1 MVGEETNGGEGSSP
15 RRSTFVPPADDTSSE
30 DDVVAETLGSTS
42 PEPTPSQVEPKQP
55 VSDDPL
61 AYPPAP
67 LKQSVPVNI
76 AVAEATD
83 TESMMERLEAQIA
96 LQRAE
101 EESFRAWAD
110 AVKESHPGF
119 AEAIIAHERAIF
131 DGAERTEFRLEPA
144 EDTLSEMPDADDL
157 NDGEPSTAIEDSTG
171 SDALSQLAGDDLSSI
186 HEPEDSP
193 QLPDNSTDPVADPL
207 AVAPATKARAPRPLS
222 PTRWSLISTWQIALI
237 PLLALTPGLWFVA
250 RGTDYS
256 EALAALA
263 VAALVVGLVIAGLT
277 RSRTPLRDTFGSVG
291 SLMPGVALM
300 GLRLAV
306 LALVVG
312 WSSSVAAEIAA
323 LSGLWPG
330 SAEQAQIL
338 AAALLGASAIVHLF
352 FSAPVVRVT
361 VWGSAVLG
369 LLGSA
374 ALMWRTVPEI
384 PTVPS
389 WDTPDDA
396 VAVLSAAAIL
406 VAAGVG
412 LLAPLASNMAGLV
425 AFRKVRA
432 QGLWAGIASMVPLA
446 ALLGFVIVL
455 ASSTPEFAA
464 NVLADPV
471 RTLAIGLGT
480 WFPVPA
486 LLVLV
491 IPFVGLLVVG
501 LSAVTSSLQDMS
513 VPAPRVVLAIAVAV
527 LFVAAVFAGLVW
539 SDVVSDAMPDLVTTL
554 GVCFGAWAG
563 ITAMNAM
570 LPGRPSGDRP
580 LRVRAGN
587 LLGLGVAVAL
597 GFGVTSSSVSWL
609 SWQGY
614 LVDFVTVEGL
624 GVLAE
629 GSMGVLLALAMGALF
644 GLISFVFSL
653 ARKGNPRVGS

>member
-1 MVGEETNGGEGSSP
+1 MVGEEENGGDSFTR
-15 RRSTFVPPADDTSSE
+15 RRSTFVPPE
-30 DDVVAETLGSTS
+30 DDAFSDDDLVAETLGSASS
-42 PEPTPSQVEPKQP
+42 PATPPQVQSAQSAAE
-55 VSDDPL
+55 DPL

-67 LKQSVPVNI
+67 IRQSVPA
-76 AVAEATD
+76 AVAVSEAAD
-83 TESMMERLEAQIA
+83 TETMMELLETQIA

-101 EESFRAWAD
+101 EESFRAWED
-110 AVKESHPGF
+110 AVKESHPDF

-144 EDTLSEMPDADDL
+144 EDTLSETPDADDL
-157 NDGEPSTAIEDSTG
+157 SDVEQSTAVEDSTV

-186 HEPEDSP
+186 HEPEESP

-256 EALAALA
+256 EALAAVA

-291 SLMPGVALM
+291 SLIPGVALV

-312 WSSSVAAEIAA
+312 WSSSVAAEIAD

-384 PTVPS
+384 PAVPS

-406 VAAGVG
+406 VAAGLV

-455 ASSTPEFAA
+455 ASSAPEFAA

-486 LLVLV
+486 LLTLV

-513 VPAPRVVLAIAVAV
+513 APGPRVVIAIVAAV
-527 LFVAAVFAGLVW
+527 LFVGAVFAGLVW
-539 SDVVSDAMPDLVTTL
+539 SDAVSDAMPDLVTTL
-554 GVCFGAWAG
+554 GLCFGAWAG

-587 LLGLGVAVAL
+587 LLGLGVAIAL

-644 GLISFVFSL
+644 ALISFVFSL

>member
-1 MVGEETNGGEGSSP
+1 MLDEEKNGGEDSFP
-15 RRSTFVPPADDTSSE
+15 RRSTFLPPEDDAFAD
-30 DDVVAETLGSTS
+30 DDVVAESLGSTS
-42 PEPTPSQVEPKQP
+42 PESTPPHVVPEQP
-55 VSDDPL
+55 ISDDPL

-67 LKQSVPVNI
+67 IRQSIPAGV
-76 AVAEATD
+76 AVAGATD
-83 TESMMERLEAQIA
+83 TVTMMERLEAQIA
-96 LQRAE
+96 LKRAE

-110 AVKESHPGF
+110 AVKESHPDF

-144 EDTLSEMPDADDL
+144 EDTLSETPDADGL
-157 NDGEPSTAIEDSTG
+157 NDVEQSTAVEDSAV
-171 SDALSQLAGDDLSSI
+171 SDALSELAGDDLSLS
-186 HEPEDSP
+186 HEPEESP
-193 QLPDNSTDPVADPL
+193 ELPDNSTDPVADPL
-207 AVAPATKARAPRPLS
+207 AVAPVTKARAPRPLS

-256 EALAALA
+256 EALAAVA
-263 VAALVVGLVIAGLT
+263 VAALVIGLVIAGLT

-291 SLMPGVALM
+291 SLIPGVALV

-312 WSSSVAAEIAA
+312 WSSSVAAEIAD

-361 VWGSAVLG
+361 VWGSAALG

-384 PTVPS
+384 PAVPS

-406 VAAGVG
+406 VAAGLG

-455 ASSTPEFAA
+455 ASSAPEFAA

-486 LLVLV
+486 LLTLV

-513 VPAPRVVLAIAVAV
+513 VPGPRPVIAIVVAV

-539 SDVVSDAMPDLVTTL
+539 SDVVSDAMPDLVTAL
-554 GVCFGAWAG
+554 GVCLGAWAG
-563 ITAMNAM
+563 MTAMSAM

-644 GLISFVFSL
+644 ALISFVFSL
-653 ARKGNPRVGS
+653 ARTGNPRVGS

>member
-1 MVGEETNGGEGSSP
+1 MVGEEENGGDSFTR
-15 RRSTFVPPADDTSSE
+15 RRSTFVPPE
-30 DDVVAETLGSTS
+30 DDAFSDDDLVAETLGSASS
-42 PEPTPSQVEPKQP
+42 PATPSQVQP
-55 VSDDPL
+55 APPAAEDPL

-67 LKQSVPVNI
+67 IRQSVPA
-76 AVAEATD
+76 AVAVSEAAD
-83 TESMMERLEAQIA
+83 TETMMELLETQIA

-110 AVKESHPGF
+110 AVNESHPDF

-144 EDTLSEMPDADDL
+144 EDTLSETPDADDL
-157 NDGEPSTAIEDSTG
+157 SDVEQSTAVEDSTV
-171 SDALSQLAGDDLSSI
+171 SDASSQLAGDGSSSS
-186 HEPEDSP
+186 HEPEESP

-256 EALAALA
+256 EALAAVA
-263 VAALVVGLVIAGLT
+263 VAALVIGLVIAGLT

-291 SLMPGVALM
+291 SLIPGVALV

-312 WSSSVAAEIAA
+312 WSSSVAAEVAD

-384 PTVPS
+384 PAVPS

-406 VAAGVG
+406 VAAGLV

-432 QGLWAGIASMVPLA
+432 QGLWAGIASMLPLA

-455 ASSTPEFAA
+455 ASSAPEFAA

-486 LLVLV
+486 LLALV

-513 VPAPRVVLAIAVAV
+513 VPGPRVVIAIAVAV
-527 LFVAAVFAGLVW
+527 LFVAAVFSGLVW
-539 SDVVSDAMPDLVTTL
+539 SDVVSDAMPDLVTAL
-554 GVCFGAWAG
+554 GVCLGAWAG
-563 ITAMNAM
+563 MTAMSAM
-570 LPGRPSGDRP
+570 LPSRPSGDRP

-644 GLISFVFSL
+644 AMISFVFTL
-653 ARKGNPRVGS
+653 ARKGKPRVGS